1 MTETYH
7 FWMTAAATG
16 NSKFIS
22 KSKIIR
28 KFARFKWRNYSVFF
42 NIFFIDILLFF
53 NYGCNINPLLDKKI
67 KKTQWKILDIWK
79 NGEGGRGQGIFE
91 GVRSSKYPSFENKIN
106 CNWWLLKKNL
116 IWLITAIVFFLN
128 NSFLQTL

>member
-1 MTETYH
+1 
-7 FWMTAAATG
+7 MTAAATG

-67 KKTQWKILDIWK
+67 KKTQ
-79 NGEGGRGQGIFE
+79 
-91 GVRSSKYPSFENKIN
+91 
-106 CNWWLLKKNL
+106 
-116 IWLITAIVFFLN
+116 
-128 NSFLQTL
+128 